1 MRSVWLFL
9 GSLSLVSAIGFAQL
23 PGPTLPSEEARA
35 LGLMSIPTAGSSVSC
50 TNLPGAPFL
59 AAATTKEGATKAIVI
74 VNCGSLGSIQCT
86 IGSTSTWTA
95 YERNCPLER
104 GRLICDGVT
113 YSCPK
118 CQFDSCARCNETG
131 NCQACC
137 LCNPNSP
144 QCLACGPP

>member
-1 MRSVWLFL
+1 MRTVWVFL
-9 GSLSLVSAIGFAQL
+9 CSWILASAVGFAQVVS
-23 PGPTLPSEEARA
+23 PSLPSEEGRA
-35 LGLMSIPTAGSSVSC
+35 SSASC
-50 TNLPGAPFL
+50 SDAPSAPFF
-59 AAATTKEGATKAIVI
+59 AAAKAQSGADKAIVI

-113 YSCPK
+113 YTCPK
-118 CQFDSCARCNETG
+118 CQFDWCARCNETG